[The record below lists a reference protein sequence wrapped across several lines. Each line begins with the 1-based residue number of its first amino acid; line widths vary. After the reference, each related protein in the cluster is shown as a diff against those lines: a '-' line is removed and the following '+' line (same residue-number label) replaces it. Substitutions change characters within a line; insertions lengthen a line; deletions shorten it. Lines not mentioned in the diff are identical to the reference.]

1 MNPHA
6 SHPTSLSALMRSL
19 WTNRA
24 LIIQMSRREILGRY
38 RGSAM
43 GILWSF
49 LNPLFMLLV
58 YTFFFAVVFKSRWG
72 AVPNDGAGTAES
84 KTLFAIVLFA
94 GMIVHSLFAE
104 VLNRAP
110 SLILSNTNYVK
121 KVVFPLEIL
130 PIISMGAAL
139 FHAIISILLLV
150 LVFIGFNHYLH
161 WTVVFLPII
170 FLPFVILT
178 LGLAWILASVG
189 VFIRDVGQTIGLAM
203 TVMMFLSPV
212 FYPVT
217 ALPERLRSWMN
228 ANPLTFIIEQ
238 TREVMVWGHLPNF
251 FGLAV
256 YSCVA
261 CLITW
266 LGFAWFQKTRKGFAD
281 VL

>member
-6 SHPTSLSALMRSL
+6 NHPTSLSAMLRSL
-19 WTNRA
+19 WMNRA
-24 LIIQMSRREILGRY
+24 LIVQMSRREILGRY

-43 GILWSF
+43 GLLWSF

-72 AVPNDGAGTAES
+72 AVPSGSTGAEES
-84 KTLFAIVLFA
+84 KTLFAVLLFV

-110 SLILSNTNYVK
+110 SLILSNVNYVK

-130 PIISMGAAL
+130 PVIIMGAAL
-139 FHAIISILLLV
+139 FHAAISTAV
-150 LVFIGFNHYLH
+150 LSFVFVSINHYLH
-161 WTVVFLPII
+161 WTIVFLPLI
-170 FLPFVILT
+170 FLPLIILT
-178 LGLAWILASVG
+178 LGFAWILASVG
-189 VFIRDVGQTIGLAM
+189 VYLRDVGQTIGLAM

-212 FYPVT
+212 FYPIS
-217 ALPERLRSWMN
+217 ALPEKLRPWMQ

-238 TREVMVWGHLPNF
+238 AREVLVWGHLPNF
-251 FGLAV
+251 VGLAIYMGIAIV
-256 YSCVA
+256 IA
-261 CLITW
+261 LI
-266 LGFAWFQKTRKGFAD
+266 GYAWFQKTRKGFAD

>member
-6 SHPTSLSALMRSL
+6 KQPTSLSAMLRSI
-19 WTNRA
+19 WQNRD
-24 LIIQMSRREILGRY
+24 LVLQMTKREVLGRY
-38 RGSAM
+38 RGSII
-43 GILWSF
+43 GLLWSF
-49 LNPLFMLLV
+49 LNPMLLLAAC
-58 YTFFFAVVFKSRWG
+58 TFFFAVVFKARWS
-72 AVPNDGAGTAES
+72 AVPNGGAGDTES

-110 SLILSNTNYVK
+110 HLILSNTNYVK

-130 PIISMGAAL
+130 PVISLCAAL
-139 FHAIISILLLV
+139 FHAAISVVVLM
-150 LVFIGFNHYLH
+150 LVFVTVNHFLH
-161 WTVVFLPII
+161 WTVVFLPLI
-170 FLPFVILT
+170 FLPFMILT

-189 VFIRDVGQTIGLAM
+189 VFVRDVGQTIGLAM

-212 FYPVT
+212 FYPVS
-217 ALPERLRSWMN
+217 ALPVRLQPWMN

-238 TREVMVWGHLPNF
+238 TREVMVWGHTPNF
-251 FGLAV
+251 FGLAI
-256 YSCVA
+256 YTSTA
-261 CLITW
+261 CLVAW